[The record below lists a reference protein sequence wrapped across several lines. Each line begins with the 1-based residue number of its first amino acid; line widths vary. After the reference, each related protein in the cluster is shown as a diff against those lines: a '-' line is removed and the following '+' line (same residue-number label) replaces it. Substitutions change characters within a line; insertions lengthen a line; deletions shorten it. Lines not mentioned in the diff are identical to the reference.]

1 MMNNLEVSDSMY
13 DEQFDVTWDENDMI
27 QVNEDDWISSV
38 IGTEEDAIYDVLAE
52 IKWTKIAGVYHGS
65 DKRKSTVSHQHN
77 QLLYMESKMLNM

>member
-1 MMNNLEVSDSMY
+1 MLMTDDTFNVSWDAKDKMQIEE
-13 DEQFDVTWDENDMI
+13 DEWV
-27 QVNEDDWISSV
+27 SSV

-65 DKRKSTVSHQHN
+65 DKRESMDSPQHN

>member
-1 MMNNLEVSDSMY
+1 MISNDATMMNNLEVSDSMY

-52 IKWTKIAGVYHGS
+52 IK
-65 DKRKSTVSHQHN
+65 
-77 QLLYMESKMLNM
+77 

>member
-52 IKWTKIAGVYHGS
+52 IK
-65 DKRKSTVSHQHN
+65 
-77 QLLYMESKMLNM
+77 